1 MQNTSLSLS
10 LPVPPDRS
18 VVFNA
23 LEVTYQV
30 LQCAESQ
37 GISPLASCAVQKF
50 SQFGSPG
57 PSQHRRRRNPKANH
71 IDVDAMT

>member
-30 LQCAESQ
+30 LQCAAFQ
-37 GISPLASCAVQKF
+37 GISPCGHNGWSAVVE
-50 SQFGSPG
+50 G
-57 PSQHRRRRNPKANH
+57 PRGLTLWCRRH
-71 IDVDAMT
+71 LLG